1 MRGEPGDGSA
11 GVPDLAQL
19 PWRPGDAGP
28 VLLVSATR
36 RITFDRARLA
46 FVAFMFAF
54 TYVVGLGVTTGYAV
68 SGAHWVGGQLTSL
81 ISATLV
87 GALTFFCAF
96 IAPRPPGTARLLV
109 CHRGL
114 VVYARRAAR
123 SPYVVPYLTI
133 DPASVLVR
141 NRSRAYQS
149 ISFLGLDPAPGGRGR
164 PGERAAAGSQ
174 SFGGVPVTRWLIDT
188 AQPERVL
195 RELERAML
203 SAGVPGA
210 RGLTDRALG
219 EWETAEP
226 QRPRRT
232 RADPDYRPHHSRNPP
247 GPLTQGFAS
256 MPEGARWTAYLTGLL
271 GLDFVFGFLVGLL
284 RLPVRFI
291 RLMGQGARGSA
302 KAGGDAPGRA
312 RRR

>member
-19 PWRPGDAGP
+19 PWRLADAGP

-87 GALTFFCAF
+87 SALTFFCAF

-109 CHRGL
+109 
-114 VVYARRAAR
+114 
-123 SPYVVPYLTI
+123 
-133 DPASVLVR
+133 
-141 NRSRAYQS
+141 
-149 ISFLGLDPAPGGRGR
+149 
-164 PGERAAAGSQ
+164 
-174 SFGGVPVTRWLIDT
+174 
-188 AQPERVL
+188 
-195 RELERAML
+195 
-203 SAGVPGA
+203 
-210 RGLTDRALG
+210 
-219 EWETAEP
+219 
-226 QRPRRT
+226 
-232 RADPDYRPHHSRNPP
+232 
-247 GPLTQGFAS
+247 
-256 MPEGARWTAYLTGLL
+256 
-271 GLDFVFGFLVGLL
+271 GLL
-284 RLPVRFI
+284 RLPVRFV

-312 RRR
+312 HRR